1 MKKALF
7 MLLTVWAGVLSAHA
21 TNDLT
26 GSDVSI
32 PQGKVGTISIE
43 LNNDDYEF
51 TAFTFK
57 LTLPEGLSFVLN
69 GSGKP
74 TFEKGTRFDESHTLS
89 SSVSG
94 QTATFGCLSG
104 EKAPIAGKGGMLL
117 NVYVQSDAELAVGA
131 ELSATLSE
139 VTFTTMDVTEVVF
152 SDATVNI
159 SIAEPRLVF
168 DENSTTLPSY
178 TAGEKDN
185 VRMLRTIKAGE
196 WSTIVLPF
204 TLTKTKAE
212 AAFGADVQLLEFSG
226 FETEYADDEDVTPDG
241 ISLNFTPYTMTAK
254 KGMTGGKLYLIKTAA
269 DITSFDADEVTL
281 ADAVTE
287 VNVTDDYDTKGKFTG
302 TLVKTSIP
310 ADGLFLSGDQFWYSA
325 GLTKVKAF
333 RGWFMLDAV
342 LDKATNFEAKV
353 RLVIE
358 DEGATGVGGIVAGIE
373 DGANDWHTLD
383 GRKLGGKP
391 TEKGIYIVGGKKVSV
406 Q

>member
-1 MKKALF
+1 

-104 EKAPIAGKGGMLL
+104 EKAPIAGKSGMLL

-168 DENSTTLPSY
+168 DENS
-178 TAGEKDN
+178 N
-185 VRMLRTIKAGE
+185 H
-196 WSTIVLPF
+196 
-204 TLTKTKAE
+204 
-212 AAFGADVQLLEFSG
+212 AAFLHRRRERQR
-226 FETEYADDEDVTPDG
+226 EDVAYHQGWRVEHDRAAFHTD
-241 ISLNFTPYTMTAK
+241 K
-254 KGMTGGKLYLIKTAA
+254 DQGG
-269 DITSFDADEVTL
+269 S
-281 ADAVTE
+281 
-287 VNVTDDYDTKGKFTG
+287 
-302 TLVKTSIP
+302 SI
-310 ADGLFLSGDQFWYSA
+310 WC
-325 GLTKVKAF
+325 
-333 RGWFMLDAV
+333 
-342 LDKATNFEAKV
+342 
-353 RLVIE
+353 
-358 DEGATGVGGIVAGIE
+358 
-373 DGANDWHTLD
+373 
-383 GRKLGGKP
+383 
-391 TEKGIYIVGGKKVSV
+391 
-406 Q
+406 